1 MPGPIR
7 RQGMFAS
14 NVNVHADPPM
24 GRRSYRAN
32 FDGAEESGCK
42 TVAVLNALSAP
53 VYLLSLEDII

>member
-1 MPGPIR
+1 
-7 RQGMFAS
+7 MFAS
-14 NVNVHADPPM
+14 NVNAHADPPM
-24 GRRSYRAN
+24 GRRPYRAN

>member
-1 MPGPIR
+1 
-7 RQGMFAS
+7 MFAS